1 MIIGVSESLAVSRPV
16 VNASHASCFAPHASP
31 STGGATRRPANLNSI
46 FGRPASG
53 DTRATPAQVSTLYN
67 AFRRVRSRRARR
79 KRAPRVLLHTGRVP
93 STRIPASG
101 DSLMRIMRARPASF
115 DLIFWESRERGH
127 SAPPEILEVPRAA
140 CASEAA
146 DIFIE
151 GYACSPRA
159 ARCGDYR
166 RRRAPWSRALI
177 LGAPSKFVESHA
189 LNWIKPR
196 GLEHRR

>member
-1 MIIGVSESLAVSRPV
+1 MIMLKAPEHRRRAAPPCKFKLYFWASRERGYAFNAPCNFNTISATFASQTRPTIAPKATEHRRRAAPPGKLKLLQLV
-16 VNASHASCFAPHASP
+16 VNAPRASCFTPDASRAP
-31 STGGATRRPANLNSI
+31 
-46 FGRPASG
+46 
-53 DTRATPAQVSTLYN
+53 
-67 AFRRVRSRRARR
+67 AFRRA
-79 KRAPRVLLHTGRVP
+79 
-93 STRIPASG
+93 
-101 DSLMRIMRARPASF
+101 DSLMRVVRARPASF

>member
-1 MIIGVSESLAVSRPV
+1 MIMLKAPEHRRRAAPPCKLNIFLGIPRAGLRVQRPCNFNTISATFASQTRPTIAPKATEHRRRAAPPGKLKLLQLV
-16 VNASHASCFAPHASP
+16 VNAPRASCFTPDASRAP
-31 STGGATRRPANLNSI
+31 
-46 FGRPASG
+46 
-53 DTRATPAQVSTLYN
+53 
-67 AFRRVRSRRARR
+67 AFRRA
-79 KRAPRVLLHTGRVP
+79 
-93 STRIPASG
+93 
-101 DSLMRIMRARPASF
+101 DSLMRVVRARPASF

-177 LGAPSKFVESHA
+177 LGAPSEVCGVPCA
-189 LNWIKPR
+189 QLDQTPR
-196 GLEHRR
+196 A